1 MADWWYKT
9 LEFDGPSVDFAP
21 MTRPTLNELEA
32 FAAVARHLSF
42 QKAADA
48 LGISRSALSHTLIGL
63 ERRLG
68 VRLLNR
74 TTRSVAPTNAGLRL
88 LERLTPILKGL
99 DAAIDGLA
107 EARGE
112 PSGLLRINAN
122 KRAAHFL
129 LGAVVPRFLARHS
142 QVELDLV
149 SEGRLVDIVAENFD
163 AGVRLYEAVPQDMI
177 AVRFGGDVRFI
188 ATASTDYLEGRPPL
202 KTPDDLTNHTCIR
215 QRLPSGKRYRWEF
228 NRRGEEFVVDPSGT
242 LTLDDNDLL
251 VQAAMAGLGIAYVPE
266 SFAQAGL
273 SSGRLVRLLSDW
285 CPPSPGLALYY
296 PGNRYI
302 PATLRAFIDILKEES
317 NGADLA
323 SE

>member
-1 MADWWYKT
+1 
-9 LEFDGPSVDFAP
+9 

-42 QKAADA
+42 QRAADA
-48 LGISRSALSHTLIGL
+48 LGLSRSALSHTLIGL

-99 DAAIDGLA
+99 DAALDGLA

-122 KRAAHFL
+122 KRAAQLL
-129 LGAVVPRFLARHS
+129 LGAVVPRFLARHP

-149 SEGRLVDIVAENFD
+149 SEGRLVDIVAEDFD
-163 AGVRLYEAVPQDMI
+163 AGVRLYDAVPADMI

-188 ATASTDYLEGRPPL
+188 AIASTDYLKGRVPVT
-202 KTPDDLTNHTCIR
+202 TPDDLTHHTCIR

-228 NRRGEEFVVDPSGT
+228 SRLGEEFVVDPPGA

-273 SSGRLVRLLSDW
+273 SSGRLVRILPDW

-296 PGNRYI
+296 PENRYI
-302 PATLRAFIDILKEES
+302 PAALRAFIDLLKDEH
-317 NGADLA
+317 NGAGLA
-323 SE
+323 GK